1 MIIST
6 KGKNTMDPIL
16 NAVGWYPTL
25 RMEGGLKSRELEES
39 VPRRDLLGVSG
50 LMRDWSPPE
59 PNITLWRE
67 AGVLHLLAKAFLAP
81 FLLGLEFSLSPPSG
95 SYDLTLCGR
104 LSVVPP

>member
-1 MIIST
+1 M
-6 KGKNTMDPIL
+6 
-16 NAVGWYPTL
+16 

-81 FLLGLEFSLSPPSG
+81 CIYNTVKVSLRLDVINPNFKM
-95 SYDLTLCGR
+95 TLKHH
-104 LSVVPP
+104 

>member
-50 LMRDWSPPE
+50 LMRD
-59 PNITLWRE
+59 
-67 AGVLHLLAKAFLAP
+67 
-81 FLLGLEFSLSPPSG
+81 
-95 SYDLTLCGR
+95 
-104 LSVVPP
+104 